1 MTTAQLLRADR
12 QCFIRTSENFTG
24 SLKSP
29 SLAGKPLD
37 PLIEKLESDVSV
49 TYFMLPHASSQSSK
63 EPASSSTDG
72 AKRKQQVSKPV
83 DSSKYSKKG
92 GKSSGKAKAK
102 ARDPMP
108 AALQGMHSQTPKG
121 LPICFA
127 YNFGSCKAGAKC
139 TREHVCCVPG
149 CYKQHPHLEHQ

>member
-1 MTTAQLLRADR
+1 M
-12 QCFIRTSENFTG
+12 
-24 SLKSP
+24 
-29 SLAGKPLD
+29 D

-72 AKRKQQVSKPV
+72 AKRKQQATKQA
-83 DSSKYSKKG
+83 DTSKYLKKG
-92 GKSSGKAKAK
+92 GKGPGKAKAK

-108 AALQGMHSQTPKG
+108 AALQGMHSRTPKG

-127 YNFGSCKAGAKC
+127 YNLGSCKAGVKC
-139 TREHVCCVPG
+139 SHEHVCCVPG